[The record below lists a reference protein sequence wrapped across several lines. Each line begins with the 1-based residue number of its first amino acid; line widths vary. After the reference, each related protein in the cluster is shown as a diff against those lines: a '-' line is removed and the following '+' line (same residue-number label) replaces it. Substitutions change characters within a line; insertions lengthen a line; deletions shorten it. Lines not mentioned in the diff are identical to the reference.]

1 MSEGHGVALSSD
13 APPRCRFGDE
23 VPPRKAGGILN
34 LSPYLVDNL
43 GLHPQ
48 QAGAVRPLVPAIVND
63 AHVHYWIVF
72 IVVGFTPDVD
82 PVEVSSGAPA
92 IPPGT

>member
-1 MSEGHGVALSSD
+1 MRATASHRRRI
-13 APPRCRFGDE
+13 APPQCRFGDE
-23 VPPRKAGGILN
+23 LPPRKAGGILN
-34 LSPYLVDNL
+34 LPPYLVANL
-43 GLHPQ
+43 GLHAQ
-48 QAGAVRPLVPAIVND
+48 QAGAVRPLVLAIVND

-82 PVEVSSGAPA
+82 LVEVSSGAPA